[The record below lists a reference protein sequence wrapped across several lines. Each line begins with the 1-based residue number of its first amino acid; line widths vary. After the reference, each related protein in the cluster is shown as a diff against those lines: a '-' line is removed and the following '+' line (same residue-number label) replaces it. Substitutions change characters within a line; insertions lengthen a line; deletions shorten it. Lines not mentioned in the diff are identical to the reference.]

1 MYVPRMLAS
10 HVSSG
15 ERLAAPTCVCAPRWN
30 TERTSCASR
39 ARPSS
44 PGSVRSASTRVQRSR
59 RPSLSKREPTRSD
72 RLRATTASPR
82 ARRRSTTA
90 QPMRPCAP
98 VTKTVSGGRSRPASA
113 AAGHGREDRDLVA
126 VLDLG
131 VEPVEEADVLATHV
145 HVHEPAQ
152 VPVLGDPVAQA
163 LVALVEAVED
173 LAHRCGAIDRGL
185 RVAT

>member
-1 MYVPRMLAS
+1 MLAS

-15 ERLAAPTCVCAPRWN
+15 ARFAAPTCVCAPRWK
-30 TERTSCASR
+30 TVRTSCASSAPR
-39 ARPSS
+39 RSA
-44 PGSVRSASTRVQRSR
+44 GAVRSASTRVQRSR

-72 RLRATTASPR
+72 RLSAMTVSPR
-82 ARRRSTTA
+82 VSRASTTA

-98 VTKTVSGGRSRPASA
+98 VTKTVSGCRPRQASA

-145 HVHEPAQ
+145 HVHEAAQ
-152 VPVLGDPVAQA
+152 IPILGDPFAEAV
-163 LVALVEAVED
+163 VALVQAVEY
-173 LAHRCGAIDRGL
+173 LAHGGGA
-185 RVAT
+185 